1 MEKSNINNSDNKNDQ
16 EYEQMESLQTGE
28 SLERDF
34 HLMLSIYIL
43 RKMKLCCPACK
54 IQGMY
59 NKTYIK

>member
-1 MEKSNINNSDNKNDQ
+1 MEKSDINNKND
-16 EYEQMESLQTGE
+16 EEFHQMENLQTGE

-43 RKMKLCCPACK
+43 RKLTLCCPACK

-59 NKTYIK
+59 KKHYQ